1 MRSQLQIQEG
11 WKQVVMSELTPDG
24 FTILKIH
31 EMTSSTKSECGKRDE
46 RERKGRPLLECEVG
60 VMSVLKV
67 CGEGEIL
74 TRRQHSAG
82 NRDAHESTS
91 HILCPGDCGR
101 SLPCPLPR
109 GL

>member
-46 RERKGRPLLECEVG
+46 REQKGRPLLECEVG

-74 TRRQHSAG
+74 TRRHLAQCREQRCSREH
-82 NRDAHESTS
+82 
-91 HILCPGDCGR
+91 
-101 SLPCPLPR
+101 LPHPLPR
-109 GL
+109 